1 MKGKPQR
8 KSVNMLEGSIWKGM
22 VAFAMPVFF
31 GNLFQQLYNTADTFI
46 VGNFI
51 GKEALAAV
59 SSSGHL
65 IFMLTGFLNGVAMG
79 GGVLIAKHYGAR
91 EYQQMQTAIETSLAF
106 AILGGIA
113 MSVFGVLA
121 SPLLLR
127 LMGTPADV
135 MPNSVAYFRTYFM
148 GVLATFLYN
157 ICMGI
162 LQAVGD
168 SKHPLY
174 YLVFSSA
181 LNVALDLLFVG
192 VFHWGVASA
201 ALATVISQAVS
212 AVLCLVQLARTQ
224 EVYRVDLRKLRIHG
238 PTLRQIIRL
247 GLPSGLQ
254 NCAISI
260 GNVVVQSNINI
271 FGANAIA
278 GCGAYSK
285 IEGFVLMPMMC
296 FSMALSTFVGQNLG
310 ARQYDRVRKGAKFGL
325 ICAALIAELTGIL
338 IFFFAPALLRL
349 FNEDP
354 AVVAYGTS
362 QARIESLLYFLV
374 SFSNCVAGVL
384 RGAGKTKIPM
394 YTMFGCWC
402 LVRVTAVSA
411 LVRIFGSITVIFIMY
426 PVTWL
431 LSSTVFMIY
440 YNKADWIHHFE
451 RLDEEEHRRRLMKEQ
466 AKQNG

>member
-1 MKGKPQR
+1 VKLRAQR
-8 KSVNMLEGSIWKGM
+8 APVSMLEGSIWKGM
-22 VAFAMPVFF
+22 VYFAIPIFF

-79 GGVLIAKHYGAR
+79 GSILVAKYFGAR
-91 EYQQMQTAIETSLAF
+91 DYKSMRTAIETSLAF
-106 AILGGIA
+106 AFVGGLVMSALGVIL
-113 MSVFGVLA
+113 
-121 SPLLLR
+121 SPALLR
-127 LMGTPADV
+127 LMNTPADV
-135 MPNSVAYFRTYFM
+135 MPNSVAYFRTYFL
-148 GVLATFLYN
+148 GAVATFVYN

-174 YLVFSSA
+174 YLVFSSV
-181 LNVALDLLFVG
+181 LNVCLDLLFVG
-192 VFHWGVASA
+192 VFRWGVASA

-212 AVLCLVQLARTQ
+212 AILCLLQLSRTR

-238 PTLRQIIRL
+238 STLRQIVRL

-278 GCGAYSK
+278 GCGSYSK

-325 ICAALIAELTGIL
+325 ICAVIIAELTGIL
-338 IFFFAPALLRL
+338 IFFFAPSLLRL
-349 FNEDP
+349 FNDDP
-354 AVVAYGTS
+354 AVIAYGTS

-374 SFSNCVAGVL
+374 SYSNCAAGVL
-384 RGAGKTKIPM
+384 RGAGKTNVPM
-394 YTMFGCWC
+394 MTMFGCWC
-402 LVRVTAVSA
+402 LVRVTVVSA
-411 LVRIFGSITVIFIMY
+411 LVHVFQTITVIFIMY

-451 RLDEEEHRRRLMKEQ
+451 RLEEEERRRRQREQ
-466 AKQNG
+466 NA